1 MSVTPLLTRSLR
13 YGAIVAAAV
22 AVVAGGIGWAGS
34 GTPGLLG
41 GLLGAALSAV
51 FLGLTAVSILIAG
64 RVTGGDAGNPAFFG
78 IVLGVWVLKLV
89 AFVVAA
95 IFTRAWDAVDPVV
108 FFWAVFAAVLGS
120 LIGDMI
126 ALARTRIPYVS
137 DIDLPGEPAPTSIG
151 RKRAPRGA
159 SGPRKP

>member
-1 MSVTPLLTRSLR
+1 MTVAPLLTRALL
-13 YGAIVAAAV
+13 YGAIVAVAV
-22 AVVAGGIGWAGS
+22 AVVAGTIGVLTS
-34 GTPGLLG
+34 GLPGLLG

-64 RVTGGDAGNPAFFG
+64 RVTRGDAGNPVFFG

-95 IFTRAWDAVDPVV
+95 ILTRNWDAVDPVV
-108 FFWAVFAAVLGS
+108 FFWAVIAAVAGS

-137 DIDLPGEPAPTSIG
+137 DIELPGDP
-151 RKRAPRGA
+151 PRGA
-159 SGPRKP
+159 SGA